1 MNIPGMRALKRLAV
15 GLVIA
20 GSLGGCAVYG
30 PPYAAA
36 YDPYYYPSY
45 AYPTYVGP
53 PVALNF
59 GFGYYDRGGYG
70 PPWLRQVSWR
80 TIARLAWTR
89 RWLVAPRRGLWI
101 RTRPAL
107 GRPGQNDSGAVQAHG
122 RRTGALDVFPQA
134 IV

>member
-20 GSLGGCAVYG
+20 GSLGGCAVCG

-45 AYPTYVGP
+45 GYGYPTYVGP

-70 PPWLRQVSWR
+70 HRH
-80 TIARLAWTR
+80 
-89 RWLVAPRRGLWI
+89 GYGKYHG
-101 RTRPAL
+101 
-107 GRPGQNDSGAVQAHG
+107 GRSHGWHG
-122 RRTGALDVFPQA
+122 RGGGWSHRGGGWGYGRGRR
-134 IV
+134 